1 MNLGAWY
8 RGNGEC
14 SFTVWSPFRKK
25 VELRIVSP
33 EARHL
38 TMEPHSKGYWK
49 ASVKGVH
56 PGATYLYRL
65 DDEAERPDPAS
76 CLQPEGVHG
85 PSAVVDLGGF
95 AWEDEKW
102 AGLAVREM
110 VIYELHVGT
119 FTPEGDFGAI
129 IPRLDDL
136 KTLGVNAVELMPVT
150 QFPGERNWGY
160 DGTYPYAVQKS
171 YGGYEGL
178 MRAVN
183 ECHKREMAVILDV
196 VYNHLGPEDNYLR
209 DFGPYFTSKYKTPW
223 GDAVNFDG
231 AYSDE
236 VRSFFIGSALQWLR
250 DFHVDGLRID
260 AVHGIVDASARPFL
274 EQLADAVRK
283 LSLDTSREFS
293 LIAESDLNDT
303 RIIRPKERGGFGIDA
318 QWCDDFHHALHTL
331 LTGEGRGYYADFGEM
346 RHLVKALREGYVYSG
361 EYSEY
366 RKRSHGTSSRE
377 LPPEQFV
384 VFSQN
389 HDQVGNR
396 AAGERLS
403 SLVSFEALKLAA
415 GLTILSPYVPLLFM
429 GEEYG
434 EDAPFLYFTS
444 HSEAGLIEAVRRGRK
459 EEFALFH
466 WAQDPPDPQSEETFL
481 RSKLAWEKRTEGMG
495 RSLLDFY
502 RHLLSIR
509 RETPALSH
517 PDREGLDV
525 SGDEET
531 GVLFMRRGKGTG
543 ALFLAF
549 NLSEEDRKSAL
560 RAPEGEWEKVLD
572 SASEEWLGP
581 GESTGNGVRSGEAV
595 ALRRESFAV
604 FRLTGGAEG

>member
-1 MNLGAWY
+1 MNLGACY

-14 SFTVWSPFRKK
+14 GFTVWAPLRKK
-25 VELRIVSP
+25 VELRILSP
-33 EARHL
+33 EARPL
-38 TMEPHSKGYWK
+38 TMEADPKGYWK

-76 CLQPEGVHG
+76 RLQPEGVHG
-85 PSAVVDLGGF
+85 PSSVVDLGTF
-95 AWEDEKW
+95 EWEDQNW

-110 VIYELHVGT
+110 VIYEVHVGT
-119 FTPEGDFGAI
+119 FTPEGSFDAI
-129 IPRLDDL
+129 IPRLDEL
-136 KTLGVNAVELMPVT
+136 KALGINAVELMPVA

-178 MRAVN
+178 LRVVN

-196 VYNHLGPEDNYLR
+196 VYNHLGPEGSYLR

-223 GDAVNFDG
+223 GDAVNFDD

-236 VRSFFIGSALQWLR
+236 VRLFFIGSALQWLR
-250 DFHVDGLRID
+250 DFHIDGLRID

-274 EQLADAVRK
+274 EQLADAVRE
-283 LSLDTSREFS
+283 LSLDTSRKLS

-331 LTGEGRGYYADFGEM
+331 LTGEGRGYYADFGKM

-366 RKRSHGTSSRE
+366 RKRSHGISSGE

-434 EDAPFLYFTS
+434 EDTPFLYFTS
-444 HSEAGLIEAVRRGRK
+444 HSDTGLIEAVRRGRK
-459 EEFALFH
+459 EEFASFH
-466 WAQDPPDPQSEETFL
+466 WAQEPPDPQSEETFL
-481 RSKLAWEKRTEGMG
+481 RSSISWEKRNEGMH
-495 RSLLDFY
+495 RNLLDFY
-502 RHLLSIR
+502 RRLLRLR

-517 PDREGLDV
+517 PDRECLDV
-525 SGDEET
+525 SGAEET
-531 GVLFMRRGKGTG
+531 GVLFMRRGKGTSNV
-543 ALFLAF
+543 FLAF
-549 NLSEEDRKSAL
+549 NLSKEDRKSAL
-560 RAPEGEWEKVLD
+560 CAPEDEWEKVLD

-581 GESTGNGVRSGEAV
+581 GEHVGDRIMPGDAV

-604 FRLTGGAEG
+604 LRLISRAAG